1 MSWGNP
7 SGSFNVDFQHVDC
20 SVTLWCSDVPQK
32 ERKVSSSDG
41 TQWLLSGEVGH
52 VFIYH
57 LVYWVYWGFIYIY
70 TCENIKQL
78 LLGKARAYFLRHKK
92 PCDIEKKS
100 FWSHNIQDESWIPSH
115 VCSIL
120 LFLLLMNP
128 NRGLVTSP
136 AWLDSSIYG
145 TWIFC
150 HARESKIKHTMI
162 WYITYPLVN

>member
-1 MSWGNP
+1 MLTFSMWIGP
-7 SGSFNVDFQHVDC
+7 LHCDVPIFPKRNVRCLHQMGHSDC
-20 SVTLWCSDVPQK
+20 SVGKRVMFSYTIWFTESTED
-32 ERKVSSSDG
+32 
-41 TQWLLSGEVGH
+41 
-52 VFIYH
+52 
-57 LVYWVYWGFIYIY
+57 IYIY

-78 LLGKARAYFLRHKK
+78 LLGKARAYFLRHRK

-136 AWLDSSIYG
+136 AWLGSSIYG